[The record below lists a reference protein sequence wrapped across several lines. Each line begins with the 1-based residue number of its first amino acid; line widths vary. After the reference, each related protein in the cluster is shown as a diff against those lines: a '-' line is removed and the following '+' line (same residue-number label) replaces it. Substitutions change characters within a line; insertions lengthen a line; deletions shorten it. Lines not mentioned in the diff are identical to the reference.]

1 MERLNPMDA
10 QFVGAED
17 EDAHASMAI
26 ACSAIFEGPAPSYRE
41 FVASVASRLDAAP
54 IFRRK
59 LLTVPFN
66 LGPPVWAEHPDF
78 DLRYHL
84 RQTAL
89 PAPGSDEQLGNLMAR
104 VMGQRLDRDYPLW
117 EYWLVEGLRKGRWAL
132 ILKVHHAM
140 VDGVAGTDLYRVLFD
155 PSPEP
160 SPQAQG
166 TLYGTGLMPTAG
178 ASQVARA
185 PSSGRLAYQA
195 ALDMVALPARTAL
208 ALNGALAQPGE
219 AIRRLGRTF
228 RATAKL
234 AASVRPAVPSSLRG
248 PIGRQRRYAWA
259 RASLDDVKTIKQSLG
274 GTVNDV
280 VLAAATSGFRDVL
293 LSRGEEPSPHMVPSL
308 IPVSLRTSGQEC
320 SYENR
325 VSLLVADLPVHV
337 AEPADRLATVRA
349 EMSALKEA
357 HGPAAAQALVA
368 LGHYTPYPLTALI
381 VRLGYRLPQRDI
393 VTVTTNVPGPAEPL
407 YGLGRKLVEIIPY
420 VPIATTLRTG
430 VSILSYCG
438 NLTFGI
444 TADYDTTPDIDVM
457 VHGIERG
464 IADLLKAA
472 GRSQAVARPK

>member
-1 MERLNPMDA
+1 MKRLNPMDA

-66 LGPPVWAEHPDF
+66 LGPPVWAEDPDF
-78 DLRYHL
+78 DLRYHV

-117 EYWLVEGLRKGRWAL
+117 EYWLVEGLKQGRWAL

-140 VDGVAGTDLYRVLFD
+140 VDGVAGTDLYQVFFD
-155 PSPEP
+155 PSPQT
-160 SPQAQG
+160 SPQAFEA
-166 TLYGTGLMPTAG
+166 MPTAG
-178 ASQVARA
+178 ASQVARP
-185 PSSGRLAYQA
+185 PSGARLAYEA
-195 ALDMVALPARTAL
+195 ALDLMALPAKTAL
-208 ALNGALAQPGE
+208 ALNGALAQPGD

-228 RATAKL
+228 RGTAKF
-234 AASVRPAVPSSLRG
+234 AASARPAAPSSLRG

-259 RASLDDVKTIKQSLG
+259 RASLDDVKTIKRSLG

-280 VLAAATSGFRDVL
+280 VLAAATSGFREVL
-293 LSRGEEPSPHMVPSL
+293 LSRGEEPAPHMVPSL
-308 IPVSLRTSGQEC
+308 IPVSLRVAGQEC

-325 VSLLVADLPVHV
+325 VSLVVADLPVHV
-337 AEPADRLATVRA
+337 AEPADRLAAVRA

-357 HGPAAAQALVA
+357 HGASAAQALVA
-368 LGHYTPYPLTALI
+368 LGHYTPYPLAALI

-444 TADYDTTPDIDVM
+444 TADYDTTADIDVM

-464 IADLLKAA
+464 ITDLLKAA
-472 GRSQAVARPK
+472 GCSQAAATPK

>member
-1 MERLNPMDA
+1 MKRLNPMDA

-17 EDAHASMAI
+17 QDAHASMAI

-66 LGPPVWAEHPDF
+66 LGPPVWADDPDF
-78 DLRYHL
+78 DLRYHV

-160 SPQAQG
+160 SPQVIDTMAATDGQIG
-166 TLYGTGLMPTAG
+166 RPPSG
-178 ASQVARA
+178 A
-185 PSSGRLAYQA
+185 RLAYEA
-195 ALDMVALPARTAL
+195 ALDLMALPAKTAL

-228 RATAKL
+228 RGTAKF
-234 AASVRPAVPSSLRG
+234 AASARPAAPSSLRG

-259 RASLDDVKTIKQSLG
+259 RASLDDVKTIKRSLG

-280 VLAAATSGFRDVL
+280 VLAAAASGFRDVL

-308 IPVSLRTSGQEC
+308 IPVSLRISGQEC

-357 HGPAAAQALVA
+357 HGPSAAQALVA
-368 LGHYTPYPLTALI
+368 LGHYTPYPLAALV

-444 TADYDTTPDIDVM
+444 TADYDTTPDIGIM

-464 IADLLKAA
+464 ITDLLKAA
-472 GRSQAVARPK
+472 GCSQVAETPR

>member
-1 MERLNPMDA
+1 MQRLNPMDA
-10 QFVGAED
+10 QFVGAEN
-17 EDAHASMAI
+17 EDAHTSMAI
-26 ACSAIFEGPAPSYRE
+26 ALSAIFEGPAPSYRE
-41 FVASVASRLDAAP
+41 FLASVAARLHAAP
-54 IFRRK
+54 ILRRK

-66 LGPPVWAEHPDF
+66 LGPPVWADDPDF
-78 DLRYHL
+78 DLRYHV

-89 PAPGSDEQLGNLMAR
+89 PAPGSDEQLCNLMAR

-132 ILKVHHAM
+132 ISKVHHAM

-155 PSPEP
+155 PGTEP
-160 SPQAQG
+160 SLQALSTVDGSG
-166 TLYGTGLMPTAG
+166 TMPILENG
-178 ASQVARA
+178 QVART
-185 PSSGRLAYQA
+185 PSGARLAYEA
-195 ALDMVALPARTAL
+195 ALDLMALPAKTAL

-219 AIRRLGRTF
+219 AIRRLGRTV
-228 RATAKL
+228 RGTAKF
-234 AASVRPAVPSSLRG
+234 ATSTRPATPSSLHG

-259 RASLDDVKTIKQSLG
+259 RASLDDVKTIKRELG

-280 VLAAATSGFRDVL
+280 VLAAASSGFRELL

-308 IPVSLRTSGQEC
+308 VPVSLRVPGQQC

-325 VSLLVADLPVHV
+325 LSLVVADLPVHV
-337 AEPADRLATVRA
+337 AEPADRLASVRA
-349 EMSALKEA
+349 AMAALKEA
-357 HGPAAAQALVA
+357 HGASAAQALVA
-368 LGHYTPYPLTALI
+368 LGHYTPYPLAALF
-381 VRLGYRLPQRDI
+381 VRLGYRMPQRDI

-464 IADLLKAA
+464 ITDLLKAA
-472 GRSQAVARPK
+472 GCSQATATPR

>member
-1 MERLNPMDA
+1 MQRLNPMDA
-10 QFVGAED
+10 QFVGAEN
-17 EDAHASMAI
+17 EDAHTSMAI
-26 ACSAIFEGPAPSYRE
+26 ASSAIFEGPAPSYRE
-41 FVASVASRLDAAP
+41 FLASVASRLEAAP

-66 LGPPVWAEHPDF
+66 LGPPVWADDPDF
-78 DLRYHL
+78 DLRYHI

-89 PAPGSDEQLGNLMAR
+89 PAPGSDEQLCNLMAR

-117 EYWLVEGLRKGRWAL
+117 EYWLVEGLKRGRWAL

-155 PSPEP
+155 PSPQP
-160 SPQAQG
+160 PDIGPA
-166 TLYGTGLMPTAG
+166 AA
-178 ASQVARA
+178 ASQVARQ
-185 PSSGRLAYQA
+185 PSSARLAYQA
-195 ALDMVALPARTAL
+195 ALDLMALPAKTAL

-219 AIRRLGRTF
+219 AIRLLGRTF
-228 RATAKL
+228 RGTAKL
-234 AASVRPAVPSSLRG
+234 VVSARPAVPSSLHG

-259 RASLDDVKTIKQSLG
+259 RASLDDVKNIKRSLG

-280 VLAAATSGFRDVL
+280 VLAAASSGFRELL
-293 LSRGEEPSPHMVPSL
+293 LSRGEEPAPHMVPSL
-308 IPVSLRTSGQEC
+308 VPVSLRVAGQEC

-337 AEPADRLATVRA
+337 AEPAERLAAVRA
-349 EMSALKEA
+349 EMSALKET
-357 HGPAAAQALVA
+357 HGAAAAEALVTV
-368 LGHYTPYPLTALI
+368 GHYTPYPLAALF

-444 TADYDTTPDIDVM
+444 TGDYDTTPDIDVM

-464 IADLLKAA
+464 ITDLLKAA
-472 GRSQAVARPK
+472 GLSQAAAGPK

>member
-1 MERLNPMDA
+1 MQRLNPMDA
-10 QFVGAED
+10 QFVGAENG
-17 EDAHASMAI
+17 DAHASMAI
-26 ACSAIFEGPAPSYRE
+26 ACSAIFEGPPPSYPE

-66 LGPPVWAEHPDF
+66 LGPPVWADDPDF
-78 DLRYHL
+78 DVRYHV

-104 VMGQRLDRDYPLW
+104 VMTQRLDRDYPLW
-117 EYWLVEGLRKGRWAL
+117 EYWLVEGLRKGRWAV

-140 VDGVAGTDLYRVLFD
+140 VDGVGGTDLYRVLFD
-155 PSPEP
+155 PSPE
-160 SPQAQG
+160 ATD
-166 TLYGTGLMPTAG
+166 TLPATDTG
-178 ASQVARA
+178 QVARP
-185 PSSGRLAYQA
+185 PSSARLAYQA
-195 ALDMVALPARTAL
+195 ALDLMALPARTAL
-208 ALNGALAQPGE
+208 ALNEALAQPGD
-219 AIRRLGRTF
+219 AIRRLTRTF
-228 RATAKL
+228 QATAKL
-234 AASVRPAVPSSLRG
+234 AASARPAAPSSLHG

-259 RASLDDVKTIKQSLG
+259 RASLDDVKTIKRSLG

-280 VLAAATSGFRDVL
+280 VLAAASSGFRDML
-293 LSRGEEPSPHMVPSL
+293 LSRGEEPAPHMVPSL
-308 IPVSLRTSGQEC
+308 IPVSLRTSGDEC

-337 AEPADRLATVRA
+337 AEPADRLATVRE
-349 EMSALKEA
+349 EMSALKDA
-357 HGPAAAQALVA
+357 HGPSAAQALVA
-368 LGHYTPYPLTALI
+368 LGHYTPYPLTALV

-393 VTVTTNVPGPAEPL
+393 VTVTTNVPGPVEPL

-444 TADYDTTPDIDVM
+444 TGDYDTTPDIDVLA
-457 VHGIERG
+457 HGIERG

-472 GRSQAVARPK
+472 GRVQAPARSK

>member
-1 MERLNPMDA
+1 MQRLNPMDA
-10 QFVGAED
+10 QFVGAEN
-17 EDAHASMAI
+17 EDAHTSMAI
-26 ACSAIFEGPAPSYRE
+26 ALSAVFEGPAPSYRE
-41 FVASVASRLDAAP
+41 FLASVAARLHAAP
-54 IFRRK
+54 ILRRK

-66 LGPPVWAEHPDF
+66 LGPPVWADDPDF
-78 DLRYHL
+78 DLRYHV

-89 PAPGSDEQLGNLMAR
+89 PAPGSDEQLCNLMAR
-104 VMGQRLDRDYPLW
+104 VMAQRLDRDYPLW
-117 EYWLVEGLRKGRWAL
+117 EYWLVEGLKRGRWAL
-132 ILKVHHAM
+132 ISKVHHAM

-160 SPQAQG
+160 SLHAPVSIDSAG
-166 TLYGTGLMPTAG
+166 TLPTAG
-178 ASQVARA
+178 ARP
-185 PSSGRLAYQA
+185 PSGARLAYEA
-195 ALDMVALPARTAL
+195 ALDLMALPAKTAL
-208 ALNGALAQPGE
+208 ALNGALAQPEE

-228 RATAKL
+228 RGTAKF
-234 AASVRPAVPSSLRG
+234 AASTRPATPSSLHG

-259 RASLDDVKTIKQSLG
+259 RASLDDVKNIKRSLG

-280 VLAAATSGFRDVL
+280 VLAAASSGFRELL
-293 LSRGEEPSPHMVPSL
+293 LSRGEEPAAHMVPSL
-308 IPVSLRTSGQEC
+308 VPVSLRVTGQEC

-325 VSLLVADLPVHV
+325 VSLVVADLPVQIADP
-337 AEPADRLATVRA
+337 AERLATVRA
-349 EMSALKEA
+349 EMAALKEA
-357 HGPAAAQALVA
+357 HGASAAQALVA
-368 LGHYTPYPLTALI
+368 LGHYTPYPLAALI

-438 NLTFGI
+438 SLTFGI

-464 IADLLKAA
+464 ITDLLKAA
-472 GRSQAVARPK
+472 GLSQAAAEPK

>member
-1 MERLNPMDA
+1 
-10 QFVGAED
+10 
-17 EDAHASMAI
+17 
-26 ACSAIFEGPAPSYRE
+26 
-41 FVASVASRLDAAP
+41 
-54 IFRRK
+54 
-59 LLTVPFN
+59 
-66 LGPPVWAEHPDF
+66 
-78 DLRYHL
+78 
-84 RQTAL
+84 L
-89 PAPGSDEQLGNLMAR
+89 PA
-104 VMGQRLDRDYPLW
+104 
-117 EYWLVEGLRKGRWAL
+117 K
-132 ILKVHHAM
+132 
-140 VDGVAGTDLYRVLFD
+140 
-155 PSPEP
+155 
-160 SPQAQG
+160 
-166 TLYGTGLMPTAG
+166 
-178 ASQVARA
+178 
-185 PSSGRLAYQA
+185 
-195 ALDMVALPARTAL
+195 TAL

-219 AIRRLGRTF
+219 AVRRIGRTF
-228 RATAKL
+228 RGTAKF
-234 AASVRPAVPSSLRG
+234 AASARPATPSSLRG
-248 PIGRQRRYAWA
+248 PIGRQRRYAWT
-259 RASLDDVKTIKQSLG
+259 RASLDDVKTIKRSLG

-293 LSRGEEPSPHMVPSL
+293 LSRGEAPSPHMVPSL

-337 AEPADRLATVRA
+337 AEPAERLAKVRA

-357 HGPAAAQALVA
+357 HGPSAAQALVA
-368 LGHYTPYPLTALI
+368 LGNYTPYPLAALI

-472 GRSQAVARPK
+472 GCSQPAETPK